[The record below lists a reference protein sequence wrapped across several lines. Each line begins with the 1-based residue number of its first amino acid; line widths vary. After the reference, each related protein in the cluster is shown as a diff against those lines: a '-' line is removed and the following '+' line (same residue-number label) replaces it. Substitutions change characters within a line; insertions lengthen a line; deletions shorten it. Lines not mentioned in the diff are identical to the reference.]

1 MSSAECVSAD
11 DQLLQSMNCPQG
23 LWLPSWPHGVSGL
36 EVVLKF
42 TWLKFS
48 PLAGLLYT
56 TPCAGSQLGGERGRA
71 GGERGKPLLADGWDR
86 ELRVSQDRS
95 FHFLLS
101 VILRKVFLLTRF
113 L

>member
-1 MSSAECVSAD
+1 MPTGVMVAIMASRRFRVGSSS
-11 DQLLQSMNCPQG
+11 
-23 LWLPSWPHGVSGL
+23 
-36 EVVLKF
+36 EVHLAQVF
-42 TWLKFS
+42 TSCRIALYYTLCGE
-48 PLAGLLYT
+48 PAGRG
-56 TPCAGSQLGGERGRA
+56 AGQGGERGRA